1 VNEILG
7 RLGSEDPA
15 HFLAHGVEFALARI
29 PGEQDAGLM
38 VEKNGRTAACGRAA
52 FRHSAA
58 RVSTAM
64 ILLAIYIHCTH
75 SLLCSREVRA
85 DRKVGHNPR

>member
-29 PGEQDAGLM
+29 PGKQDAGLM
-38 VEKNGRTAACGRAA
+38 VDPVADEERPDGRLWARGIPTLGNSRLNRDDLACYLYSLHP
-52 FRHSAA
+52 FSA
-58 RVSTAM
+58 
-64 ILLAIYIHCTH
+64 LF
-75 SLLCSREVRA
+75 
-85 DRKVGHNPR
+85 P